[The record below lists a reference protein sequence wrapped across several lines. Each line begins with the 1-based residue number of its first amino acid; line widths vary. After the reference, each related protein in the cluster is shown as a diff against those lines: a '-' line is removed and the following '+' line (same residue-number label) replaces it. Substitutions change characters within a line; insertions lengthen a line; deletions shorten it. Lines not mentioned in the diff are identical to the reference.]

1 LIGVYTHLA
10 ANLHVVWKQALLGA
24 QERQADFDGA
34 DEGMSVGTLGAVPLG
49 ASGTAGGLKG
59 GAMGAAVGDAT
70 GAAMGDDMGDATGTT
85 MGDATGATTGDAMG
99 ATKVDRT
106 GVARGADL
114 PHTMVNVT
122 A

>member
-1 LIGVYTHLA
+1 VYTHLA

-70 GAAMGDDMGDATGTT
+70 GAAMGD
-85 MGDATGATTGDAMG
+85 ATGATTGDAMG